1 MSPFALSSSGYVAVG
16 VLVAVSAAGQE
27 QTYEASCEELAGNLR
42 SDEQICEGFRFSD
55 GANDITG
62 GLARMSRFEFEDNL
76 VQITGGVRLEFGT
89 TEILAEEALLRFEG
103 DELVH
108 GELAG
113 NPVEMSD
120 YIAERDA
127 AVGGTAQRITYD
139 SQAGTVSLNG
149 RSTLVVNGNAV
160 MGCDWVYN
168 FVEQTYEAGTS
179 DDCSGVQFRL
189 TPPQEENGDPEIPPP
204 AP

>member
-1 MSPFALSSSGYVAVG
+1 MSRFARSFSGCLALLAVA
-16 VLVAVSAAGQE
+16 AAGQE
-27 QTYEASCEELAGNLR
+27 QTYEANCQELYGNLQD
-42 SDEQICEGFRFSD
+42 DEQNCEGFRFSD
-55 GANDITG
+55 GVNDVTG
-62 GLARMSRFEFEDNL
+62 GLARISGLEFDDNL
-76 VQITGGVRLEFGT
+76 VRITGGVHLTFGT
-89 TEILAEEALLRFEG
+89 TEVLADEALLRFEG

-127 AVGGTAQRITYD
+127 TVRGTAQSISYD
-139 SQAGTVSLNG
+139 NRAGTLSLNG
-149 RSTLVVNGNAV
+149 RSTLAVGDNAF

-168 FVEQTYEAGTS
+168 FIEQSYEAGAS

-189 TPPQEENGDPEIPPP
+189 TPPPDDDGDPEIPPP